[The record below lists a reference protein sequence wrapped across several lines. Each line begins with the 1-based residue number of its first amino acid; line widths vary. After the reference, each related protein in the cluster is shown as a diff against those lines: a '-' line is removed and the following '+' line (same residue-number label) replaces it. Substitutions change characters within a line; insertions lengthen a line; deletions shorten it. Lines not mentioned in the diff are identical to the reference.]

1 MRKLVLALAV
11 AGSALVV
18 AAPASAQYYPAQ
30 YGNRYGYNN
39 FGQVRELQ
47 ARIDRIQRQIGFLDR
62 RDVVRDRRADRLRD
76 EARDI
81 EHYLHRAARN
91 GLNPYEA
98 NRINDRIVRLE
109 QRVQFAA
116 NNGRYRHN
124 RWGRDRDDD

>member
-1 MRKLVLALAV
+1 MRKLVLALAA

-47 ARIDRIQRQIGFLDR
+47 VRIDRVQRQIGFLDR
-62 RDVVRDRRADRLRD
+62 RNVVRDDRADRLRD

-81 EHYLHRAARN
+81 ERYLHRAARN

-98 NRINDRIVRLE
+98 NNINARIARLE

-116 NNGRYRHN
+116 NNGRYRHD
-124 RWGRDRDDD
+124 RWGDRRDD